1 MSKLRIVLDV
11 NVIISALLFPNSKPN
26 QALQKAQDLGDILM
40 SPEVWTE
47 LEKVTA
53 RPKFN
58 RYLDLEDR
66 QKFLLDLY
74 NTITPIIDLKETIT
88 ECRDPK
94 DNKYLELAVSGNA
107 DYLITGDEDLLVL
120 NPFRRINI
128 INVNNFLLLE
138 L

>member
-1 MSKLRIVLDV
+1 MSNINIVIDV

-47 LEKVTA
+47 LEEVIA

-74 NTITPIIDLKETIT
+74 DTITPIVEFNERIFD
-88 ECRDPK
+88 CRDPK

-120 NPFRRINI
+120 NPFRNIRII
-128 INVNNFLLLE
+128 KVDDFLTLI
-138 L
+138 